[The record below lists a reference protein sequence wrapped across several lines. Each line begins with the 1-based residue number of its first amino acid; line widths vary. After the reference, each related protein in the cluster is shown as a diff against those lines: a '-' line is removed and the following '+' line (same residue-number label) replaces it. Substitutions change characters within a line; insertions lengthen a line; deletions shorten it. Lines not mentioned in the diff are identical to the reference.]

1 MNHTITAKNHSTSL
15 PNNML
20 STMAKLAFPVAIQSA
35 LVAVL
40 SLADVLMV
48 SELGM
53 EATAAV
59 GIASKW
65 LFVAIMI
72 AAGVGSANGIL
83 VAQYWGRADR
93 SSAKTVTVMAL
104 KYGVKLILPA
114 TAVIT
119 IFSSYIMLLQTSD
132 ASVIELGSQYLWYAL
147 PVLLLTHIIIVI
159 ESSLRSSGNAVLP
172 LILAA
177 ITIAINI
184 ALNYVLIN
192 GFAITADWG
201 IPEMGVAGAALATSI
216 SRALQVGLFAIIL
229 YRRRHWLFSA
239 ATLECSAR
247 LMNSFKSLAVPTM
260 YNAVLWA
267 MGTLS
272 YQMIFGHMGTTE
284 LAVFSMIGPFELLCY
299 SAFFGISTACSV
311 LLGQSLG
318 RDDFAQAIAMTH
330 FFIKFVLSV
339 GIAVSLAITLGKEQV
354 IIWLNLDDPA
364 LHALASPAI
373 GLFAMIIWLRMLNM
387 VIINGILRAGG
398 ENQFCLRMD
407 FISMWMVGIPLT
419 AVGAFVFNLPFAYV
433 FALMLVEEFVKFALC
448 FHRYMQRTWV
458 NNLTISA

>member
-1 MNHTITAKNHSTSL
+1 MTPQTHATSL
-15 PNNML
+15 PSNMM

-48 SELGM
+48 SNIGM

-72 AAGVGSANGIL
+72 TAGVGSANGIL
-83 VAQYWGRADR
+83 VAQYWGKNDRASAR
-93 SSAKTVTVMAL
+93 SVTIMAL
-104 KYGVKLILPA
+104 KYGAKLIVPA
-114 TAVIT
+114 TIFIT
-119 IFSSYIMLLQTSD
+119 FFSSTIMLLQTTD
-132 ASVIELGSQYLWYAL
+132 VNVIDLGSQYLWHAL
-147 PVLLLTHIIIVI
+147 PVLLLTHFIIVI
-159 ESSLRSSGNAVLP
+159 ESSLRSSGNALLP
-172 LILAA
+172 MMLAA

-184 ALNYVLIN
+184 ALNYLFIN
-192 GFAITADWG
+192 GGFG
-201 IPEMGVAGAALATSI
+201 IPAMGVAGAALATSI
-216 SRALQVGLFAIIL
+216 SRALQVAMFVFIL

-239 ATLECSAR
+239 PKLDYSAKLMSSFRTLAI
-247 LMNSFKSLAVPTM
+247 PTM
-260 YNAVLWA
+260 YSAVLWA

-284 LAVFSMIGPFELLCY
+284 LAVFSMLGPFELLCY

-318 RDDFAQAIAMTH
+318 RDDFIEAIAMTR
-330 FFIKFVLSV
+330 FFIKFVLTTGVVVSV
-339 GIAVSLAITLGKEQV
+339 AIVLGKDQV
-354 IIWLNLDDPA
+354 ILWLNLDTPA
-364 LHALASPAI
+364 LRVLASPALS
-373 GLFAMIIWLRMLNM
+373 LFAMVIWLRMLNM

-407 FISMWMVGIPLT
+407 FIAMWMVGVPLT
-419 AVGAFVFNLPFAYV
+419 SIGAFVFNLPFAWV
-433 FALMLVEEFVKFALC
+433 FGLMLVEEVVKFALC

-458 NNLTISA
+458 NNLTITA

>member
-1 MNHTITAKNHSTSL
+1 MNHTTTVPNHSTSL

-48 SELGM
+48 SDIGM

-59 GIASKW
+59 GVASKW

-83 VAQYWGRADR
+83 VAQYWGRADK
-93 SSAKTVTVMAL
+93 SSAKTVTLMAL
-104 KYGVKLILPA
+104 KYGAKLIIPA
-114 TAVIT
+114 TAIIT
-119 IFSSYIMLLQTSD
+119 LFSSSIMLLQTTD

-147 PVLLLTHIIIVI
+147 PVLLLTHIIIVL
-159 ESSLRSSGNAVLP
+159 ESSLRSSGDAMLP
-172 LILAA
+172 LLLAA
-177 ITIAINI
+177 VTIAINI

-192 GFAITADWG
+192 GVSVTAEIG
-201 IPEMGVAGAALATSI
+201 IPAMGVAGAALATSI
-216 SRALQVGLFAIIL
+216 SRALQVGLFAVIL

-239 ATLECSAR
+239 QSLECGER
-247 LMNSFKSLAVPTM
+247 LMRSFKSLAVPTM

-318 RDDFAQAIAMTH
+318 RDDFAQAIALTH
-330 FFIKFVLSV
+330 FFIKFVLAV
-339 GIAVSLAITLGKEQV
+339 GVTVSMAIMLGKEQV
-354 IIWLNLDDPA
+354 IVWLNLDEPT
-364 LHALASPAI
+364 LQALASPALS
-373 GLFAMIIWLRMLNM
+373 LFAMVIWLRMLNM

-407 FISMWMVGIPLT
+407 FISMWMIGVPLT
-419 AVGAFVFNLPFAYV
+419 AIGAFVFNLPFASV
-433 FALMLVEEFVKFALC
+433 FALMLVEEVVKFALC
-448 FHRYMQRTWV
+448 FHRYMKRTWV

>member
-1 MNHTITAKNHSTSL
+1 MNHTTTNTNHSTSL
-15 PNNML
+15 PSNMM

-48 SELGM
+48 SDLGM

-83 VAQYWGRADR
+83 VAQYWGRSDR

-104 KYGVKLILPA
+104 KYGAKLIVPA
-114 TAVIT
+114 TVIIT
-119 IFSSYIMLLQTSD
+119 LFSSSIMLLQTTD
-132 ASVIELGSQYLWYAL
+132 VSVIELGSEYLWYAL

-159 ESSLRSSGNAVLP
+159 ESSLRSSGNAMLP

-184 ALNYVLIN
+184 ALNYLLIN
-192 GFAITADWG
+192 GGFG
-201 IPEMGVAGAALATSI
+201 IPALGVAGAALATSI
-216 SRALQVGLFAIIL
+216 SRALQVAMFVFIL
-229 YRRRHWLFSA
+229 YRRRHWLLTA
-239 ATLECSAR
+239 KTLDCGAR

-284 LAVFSMIGPFELLCY
+284 LAVFSMLGPFELLCY

-318 RDDFAQAIAMTH
+318 RDDFQQAIAMTQ

-339 GIAVSLAITLGKEQV
+339 GLAVSLAITLGKEQV
-354 IIWLNLDDPA
+354 ILWLNLDDPT
-364 LHALASPAI
+364 LYALASPAL

-407 FISMWMVGIPLT
+407 FISMWMIGIPLT
-419 AVGAFVFNLPFAYV
+419 TIGAFVFDLPFASV
-433 FALMLVEEFVKFALC
+433 FALMLVEEVVKFGLC
-448 FHRYMQRTWV
+448 FHRYLRRTWV

>member
-1 MNHTITAKNHSTSL
+1 MNHTTTTTNHSTSL
-15 PNNML
+15 PSNMM

-48 SELGM
+48 SDLGM

-83 VAQYWGRADR
+83 VAQYWGRSDR
-93 SSAKTVTVMAL
+93 SSAKTVTMMAL
-104 KYGVKLILPA
+104 KYGAKLIVPA
-114 TAVIT
+114 TVIIT
-119 IFSSYIMLLQTSD
+119 LFSSSIMLLQTTD
-132 ASVIELGSQYLWYAL
+132 VSVIELGSEYLWYAL

-159 ESSLRSSGNAVLP
+159 ESSLRSSGNAMLP

-184 ALNYVLIN
+184 ALNYLLIN
-192 GFAITADWG
+192 GGFG
-201 IPEMGVAGAALATSI
+201 IPALGVAGAALATSI
-216 SRALQVGLFAIIL
+216 SRSLQVAMFVFIL
-229 YRRRHWLFSA
+229 YRRRHWLLTA
-239 ATLECSAR
+239 ETLECGAR

-284 LAVFSMIGPFELLCY
+284 LAVFSMLGPFELLCY

-318 RDDFAQAIAMTH
+318 RDDFQQAVAMTQ

-339 GIAVSLAITLGKEQV
+339 GLAVSLAITLGKEQV
-354 IIWLNLDDPA
+354 ILWLNLDDPS
-364 LHALASPAI
+364 LYALASPAL

-398 ENQFCLRMD
+398 ENKFCLRMD
-407 FISMWMVGIPLT
+407 FISMWMIGIPLT
-419 AVGAFVFNLPFAYV
+419 TIGAFVFDLPFASV
-433 FALMLVEEFVKFALC
+433 FALMLVEEVVKFGLC
-448 FHRYMQRTWV
+448 FQRYLRRTWV